1 MRRMS
6 LIGLI
11 GLLLVLG
18 LSPSV
23 WAAQSSQTELS
34 VSFYDDPTTVSG
46 AKLNPGIPDGH
57 TAYRMTAQPTTTRQP
72 RTTSTGHFGAWIQAV
87 RHGRLPQTSEYQ
99 GVYLGFIGCLLL
111 VISGLLLIIW
121 RQWRQLRK
129 RV

>member
-1 MRRMS
+1 MRRIS

-57 TAYRMTAQPTTTRQP
+57 TAYRVTPQPTMTTGHP
-72 RTTSTGHFGAWIQAV
+72 EPTTTGHFGAWMQAV

-99 GVYLGFIGCLLL
+99 GVYLGLIGCLLL
-111 VISGLLLIIW
+111 VIGGLLLMI
-121 RQWRQLRK
+121 WRQLRK